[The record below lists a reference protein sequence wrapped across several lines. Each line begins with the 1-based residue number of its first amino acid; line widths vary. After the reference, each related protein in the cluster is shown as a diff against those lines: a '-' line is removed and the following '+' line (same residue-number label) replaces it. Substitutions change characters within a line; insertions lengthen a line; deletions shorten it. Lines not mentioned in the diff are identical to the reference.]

1 MNRLYHDIPFTGS
14 LRGTASY
21 ATVAQTIQGGVAADY
36 GTVVTASGA
45 LTRETSSYALT
56 ASYLGSAVKY
66 EQLYVSSSIT
76 QSLNFNVGMVT
87 HYAKIVADVGVAPY
101 TASFVL
107 TSSNVNVGAKTSIRL
122 EITSSSNPN
131 VVFYSNST
139 TSSYLLSV
147 SGIQGTVG
155 SVASEFVC
163 NGTDWELLYAGY
175 DN

>member
-14 LRGTASY
+14 LLGTASF
-21 ATVAQTIQGGVAADY
+21 AVVAQTILGGVATDF

-45 LTRETSSYALT
+45 LTRDTASFALT
-56 ASYLGSAVKY
+56 ASYVNSAVKY
-66 EQLYVSSSIT
+66 EQFYVSSSII
-76 QSLNFNVGMVT
+76 SSFNFNLGLISYHT
-87 HYAKIVADVGVAPY
+87 KIVSDVGVSPY

-107 TSSNVNVGAKTSIRL
+107 TGSNVNSGTKATVRL
-122 EITSSSNPN
+122 EITSSSNPI
-131 VVFYSNST
+131 VIFYSNST

-147 SGIQGTVG
+147 TGIQGTSG
-155 SVASEFVC
+155 SVASEFIF